1 MKPGNEA
8 GASDSKELPMKKI
21 HMVPV
26 FAFLTAMSGVA
37 LAHPGGGRM
46 FERLDTNNDGK
57 VTLAEAQAGAQ
68 ARFNALDK
76 NKDGVIT
83 QDELGDGHFMMKH
96 ADANGDGK
104 VTLAELQAQTQAW
117 FSKLDAN
124 HDNVITKDELKAA
137 HEAHGD
143 KPCDKKS

>member
-1 MKPGNEA
+1 
-8 GASDSKELPMKKI
+8 MKKI
-21 HMVPV
+21 QMVPV
-26 FAFLTAMSGVA
+26 FAFITALSGLA
-37 LAHPGGGRM
+37 FAHPGGRM

-76 NKDGVIT
+76 NKDGVLSS
-83 QDELGDGHFMMKH
+83 DELGDRHFMMKH

-117 FSKLDAN
+117 FAKLDAN
-124 HDNVITKDELKAA
+124 HDNVVTKDELQAARAA
-137 HEAHGD
+137 HGE
-143 KPCDKKS
+143 PCPKS

>member
-1 MKPGNEA
+1 MKPDTSRRIGL
-8 GASDSKELPMKKI
+8 KEKPMKKI

-26 FAFLTAMSGVA
+26 FAFLMAVSGAA
-37 LAHPGGGRM
+37 LAHPGGGHM
-46 FERLDTNNDGK
+46 FARLDTNNDGK

-68 ARFNALDK
+68 ARFTALDK
-76 NKDGVIT
+76 NKDGVLT
-83 QDELGDGHFMMKH
+83 ADELGDGPHFMMKR

-104 VTLAELQAQTQAW
+104 VTLAEVQAQTQAW

-137 HEAHGD
+137 HGD
-143 KPCDKKS
+143 HPCDKS